1 MGWVIRDPRII
12 WWGGRGGFLDPRGS
26 VIRGPPTTQGRI
38 SALQIL
44 YENFVRNLFGV
55 LKDLCRDTLGIAF
68 AT

>member
-1 MGWVIRDPRII
+1 MIRDPRII
-12 WWGGRGGFLDPRGS
+12 WWGEGGVLDPRGS
-26 VIRGPPTTQGRI
+26 VIHGPPTTQGRI